1 MVQARAYYWLDAARG
16 YKKRQDTLHRLL
28 VEQPGTRSPDVAE
41 MLSDVNEEIITF
53 TSYPKGSLATDPVEQ
68 PTGAT

>member
-1 MVQARAYYWLDAARG
+1 
-16 YKKRQDTLHRLL
+16 
-28 VEQPGTRSPDVAE
+28 